1 MDHHLPAA
9 NSGGSKETNAYN
21 NNDDEV
27 MFIGRKVAAN
37 KRTRQSKL
45 DALSSHQVTRPRQYQ
60 SLNQPSF
67 NIKNRRPTAE
77 KE

>member
-1 MDHHLPAA
+1 MDQAV
-9 NSGGSKETNAYN
+9 NRSGAKETSSNNAY

-45 DALSSHQVTRPRQYQ
+45 DALSSQQVTRTRQY
-60 SLNQPSF
+60 
-67 NIKNRRPTAE
+67 
-77 KE
+77 